1 MVAPTANQ
9 IFMGLPEPLEAP
21 TKYAPD
27 VILKIELALT
37 VLLEFFCAY
46 QILLLLHGQGDRT
59 NYVFTLL

>member
-9 IFMGLPEPLEAP
+9 MFMGLPEPLEAP

-37 VLLEFFCAY
+37 VLLEFFLC
-46 QILLLLHGQGDRT
+46 LPD
-59 NYVFTLL
+59 FTVATWTRG